1 MFYFKKHKQDQPLKF
16 IKEVEMLKETA
27 DRRELSTSTEMEG
40 EGPEEKMVRR
50 ATGQPTRQDTKTVS
64 RARLDV
70 DLDVDVPCR
79 LKLV

>member
-1 MFYFKKHKQDQPLKF
+1 
-16 IKEVEMLKETA
+16 MLKETA
-27 DRRELSTSTEMEG
+27 DQRELSTSTEMEG
-40 EGPEEKMVRR
+40 EGPEEKMMRR

-70 DLDVDVPCR
+70 DVDVPCC

>member
-1 MFYFKKHKQDQPLKF
+1 MFYFNKCKQDQPLKF

-27 DRRELSTSTEMEG
+27 DQRELFTSTEMEG
-40 EGPEEKMVRR
+40 EGPEEKMMRC

-70 DLDVDVPCR
+70 DVDVPCH

>member
-1 MFYFKKHKQDQPLKF
+1 MFYFKKRKQDQPLKF

-40 EGPEEKMVRR
+40 EGPEEKTMRR

-64 RARLDV
+64 RCRCRCTMSLETCLDV
-70 DLDVDVPCR
+70 
-79 LKLV
+79 

>member
-27 DRRELSTSTEMEG
+27 DQRELSTSTEMEG
-40 EGPEEKMVRR
+40 EGPEEKMMRH

-70 DLDVDVPCR
+70 DVDVPCH

>member
-1 MFYFKKHKQDQPLKF
+1 MFYFKKRKQDQPLKF

-27 DRRELSTSTEMEG
+27 ERRELCTSTEIEG
-40 EGPEEKMVRR
+40 EGPKEKMKKR
-50 ATGQPTRQDTKTVS
+50 ATGQPTRHDTKTVS

-70 DLDVDVPCR
+70 DVDVPCH

>member
-1 MFYFKKHKQDQPLKF
+1 M
-16 IKEVEMLKETA
+16 
-27 DRRELSTSTEMEG
+27 
-40 EGPEEKMVRR
+40 RR

>member
-1 MFYFKKHKQDQPLKF
+1 MFYLKKRKQDQTLKF

-40 EGPEEKMVRR
+40 EGPEEKMMRH

-70 DLDVDVPCR
+70 DVDVQCH

>member
-1 MFYFKKHKQDQPLKF
+1 MFYFKKRKQDQPLKF

-27 DRRELSTSTEMEG
+27 DWRELSTSTEIEG
-40 EGPEEKMVRR
+40 EGPEEKMMRH

-70 DLDVDVPCR
+70 DVDVPCR

>member
-16 IKEVEMLKETA
+16 IKEVEMLKSTE
-27 DRRELSTSTEMEG
+27 DQRELSTSTEIEG
-40 EGPEEKMVRR
+40 EGPEEKTVRC

-70 DLDVDVPCR
+70 DVDVPCHFE
-79 LKLV
+79 LV

>member
-1 MFYFKKHKQDQPLKF
+1 
-16 IKEVEMLKETA
+16 MLKETA
-27 DRRELSTSTEMEG
+27 DWRELSTSTEMEG
-40 EGPEEKMVRR
+40 EGPEEKMMRR

-70 DLDVDVPCR
+70 DLDVDVPYC

>member
-27 DRRELSTSTEMEG
+27 DLRELSTSTEIEG
-40 EGPEEKMVRR
+40 EGPEEKMIRR

-70 DLDVDVPCR
+70 DVDVPCH

>member
-1 MFYFKKHKQDQPLKF
+1 MFYFKKRKQDQPLKF

-27 DRRELSTSTEMEG
+27 DWRELSTSTEMEG
-40 EGPEEKMVRR
+40 EGPEEKMMRR

-70 DLDVDVPCR
+70 DVDVPCR

>member
-1 MFYFKKHKQDQPLKF
+1 MFYFKKRKQDQPLKF

-40 EGPEEKMVRR
+40 EGPEEKMMRR

-70 DLDVDVPCR
+70 DVDVPCR

>member
-1 MFYFKKHKQDQPLKF
+1 
-16 IKEVEMLKETA
+16 MLKETA

-40 EGPEEKMVRR
+40 EGPEEKMMRH
-50 ATGQPTRQDTKTVS
+50 ATGQPIRQDTKTVS

-70 DLDVDVPCR
+70 DVDVPYR

>member
-1 MFYFKKHKQDQPLKF
+1 
-16 IKEVEMLKETA
+16 MLKETA
-27 DRRELSTSTEMEG
+27 DWRELSTSTEMEG
-40 EGPEEKMVRR
+40 EGPEEKMMRR
-50 ATGQPTRQDTKTVS
+50 ATGQATRQDTKTVS

>member
-1 MFYFKKHKQDQPLKF
+1 
-16 IKEVEMLKETA
+16 MLKETA
-27 DRRELSTSTEMEG
+27 DQRELSTSTEIEG
-40 EGPEEKMVRR
+40 EGPEEKMVRH

-70 DLDVDVPCR
+70 DLDVDVPCH

>member
-1 MFYFKKHKQDQPLKF
+1 
-16 IKEVEMLKETA
+16 
-27 DRRELSTSTEMEG
+27 MEG
-40 EGPEEKMVRR
+40 EGPEEKMVRH

>member
-27 DRRELSTSTEMEG
+27 DRRELSTSTEIEG
-40 EGPEEKMVRR
+40 ERPKEKMLRR
-50 ATGQPTRQDTKTVS
+50 ATGQPTRQDTNTVS
-64 RARLDV
+64 RARLHVDV
-70 DLDVDVPCR
+70 DVDVPCR